1 MWFSRVFVQIRL
13 FIFVIEPSF
22 GFPTSF
28 RLQFLLIRDL
38 ILINQR
44 EGQRQV
50 LLRVGVEVGLI
61 VDNLVAKLLLLELVD
76 VV

>member
-1 MWFSRVFVQIRL
+1 MLVQIRL
-13 FIFVIEPSF
+13 FVLVIEPSF
-22 GFPTSF
+22 GFPSGF
-28 RLQFLLIRDL
+28 RLQFLLVRDL
-38 ILINQR
+38 VLINQR

-61 VDNLVAKLLLLELVD
+61 VDNLVTELLLLKLVD